1 MPLRGRKRK
10 GYPQKEQI
18 VKDSE
23 DAEEESLGQDFEAVR
38 GAKDGGAAGA
48 GNGIFAAGRFHDL
61 GLAPALSDHIHDK
74 LSFSAPTLIQKSAI
88 PIILS
93 GRDVLVN
100 SGTGSGKTMVYLA
113 PIINALQSYE
123 PRLTRSEG
131 TLGM

>member
-61 GLAPALSDHIHDK
+61 GLAPALSDHIH
-74 LSFSAPTLIQKSAI
+74 
-88 PIILS
+88 
-93 GRDVLVN
+93 G
-100 SGTGSGKTMVYLA
+100 
-113 PIINALQSYE
+113 
-123 PRLTRSEG
+123 
-131 TLGM
+131 